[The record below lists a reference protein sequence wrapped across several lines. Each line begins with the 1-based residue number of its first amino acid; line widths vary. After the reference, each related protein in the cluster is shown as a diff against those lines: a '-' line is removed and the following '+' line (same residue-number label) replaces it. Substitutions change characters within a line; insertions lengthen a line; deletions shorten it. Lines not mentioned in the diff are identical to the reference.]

1 LEKNVD
7 KRLSADE
14 ALEHPWIVNA
24 RESLGS
30 PKKINRLTKEYALM
44 EELKGIVKKLP
55 KIQSSDNLKII
66 EQKDENI

>member
-1 LEKNVD
+1 MD

-30 PKKINRLTKEYALM
+30 PKKINKLTKEYALM
-44 EELKGIVKKLP
+44 EELKGMVKKLP
-55 KIQSSDNLKII
+55 KVQS
-66 EQKDENI
+66 